1 MFNEI
6 KQQHPRKQANK
17 THGRKKRVLIHIQG
31 ELTNLVKHRITQ
43 KGTSDDNSLC
53 TSHTCRNK
61 KGLITRYSV
70 WAVQEGKMRLKI
82 ATLIFFCF
90 KQLEWKSEK

>member
-17 THGRKKRVLIHIQG
+17 THGRKKALIHIQG
-31 ELTNLVKHRITQ
+31 ELIDLVKHRITQ
-43 KGTSDDNSLC
+43 NGTSDNSVY
-53 TSHTCRNK
+53 TSHTWRKKKKK

-70 WAVQEGKMRLKI
+70 WAVQEG
-82 ATLIFFCF
+82 
-90 KQLEWKSEK
+90 

>member
-1 MFNEI
+1 MI
-6 KQQHPRKQANK
+6 
-17 THGRKKRVLIHIQG
+17 IHYVH
-31 ELTNLVKHRITQ
+31 LTLG
-43 KGTSDDNSLC
+43 GT
-53 TSHTCRNK
+53 K

-70 WAVQEGKMRLKI
+70 WAVQEVKMRLKI